1 VAVAPVDTETRVQ
14 TRSDYQAQPDRAI
27 DEVLDDLEEG
37 KIIPVLGSDLFSI
50 EVDGSALPQNVAIA
64 RATARRL
71 GLDDADSIGSLN
83 EVFVRHLRQGIPEEV
98 YEAIEKASRQ
108 TPLAPMPW
116 LVDFTAISGI
126 RLFITTS
133 FLDQIEQAVARARG
147 LSPDVKVY
155 ARSQFDDLEPTY
167 ENIRTPVVYHLF
179 GRVSSFP
186 NYVASEQDALEFL
199 ASLQDRNYQPA
210 HLFDAL
216 RANNLLL
223 LGCRFPDWVTRFFL
237 RGLAG
242 KSLLE
247 DRRSR
252 KYLIDA
258 ALLPDE
264 PLVMFL
270 SRFSYRTSMVA
281 TDPIAF
287 IQKLSDRWKAR
298 QGATAP
304 VDRANEPLPRPANT
318 NDAQGAIFVSYASED
333 REAAKAVVQMLE
345 EQRIPVWYDRQR
357 LAGGTNWD
365 QRIEQAI
372 SGCAYFMPLVSRTT
386 DQLFEGYFR
395 KEWKLAV
402 DRSSY
407 IDESVPFVLP
417 LLIDD
422 ASINSARVPAIFR
435 KRQAM
440 KALGGRIGEDD
451 VRHIVTLMREYRL
464 RQETALR

>member
-1 VAVAPVDTETRVQ
+1 VQ
-14 TRSDYQAQPDRAI
+14 TRSDYQIQPDRAI

-37 KIIPVLGSDLFSI
+37 KIIPVLGRDLFSV
-50 EVDGSALPQNVAIA
+50 EVDGVVVPQEVAIA

-71 GLDDADSIGSLN
+71 GLDDPGSIDSLN

-98 YEAIEKASRQ
+98 YEAIEKACRQ

-116 LVDFTAISGI
+116 LVDFASIAGI

-133 FLDQIEQAVARARG
+133 FLDQIEQAIETSRG
-147 LSPDVKVY
+147 ISPDVKVY
-155 ARSQFDDLEPTY
+155 ARNQFDDLDPTY
-167 ENIRTPVVYHLF
+167 ESIRTPVIYHLF

-199 ASLQDRNYQPA
+199 ASLQDRNYQPV

-287 IQKLSDRWKAR
+287 MQKLSERWKAR
-298 QGATAP
+298 RSAATP
-304 VDRANEPLPRPANT
+304 VDRANQPLPRAVNT

-333 REAAKAVVQMLE
+333 REAAKAVVQLLE
-345 EQRIPVWYDRQR
+345 AQRIPVWYDRQR

-372 SGCAYFMPLVSRTT
+372 AGCAYFMPLVSRTT
-386 DQLFEGYFR
+386 DQLVEGYFR

-402 DRSSY
+402 ERSNY

-417 LLIDD
+417 LVIDD
-422 ASINSARVPAIFR
+422 ASIGGARVPAIFR

-440 KALGGRIGEDD
+440 KAASGQIAEED
-451 VRHIVTLMREYRL
+451 VRHIVGLMREYRL
-464 RQETALR
+464 RQETARR